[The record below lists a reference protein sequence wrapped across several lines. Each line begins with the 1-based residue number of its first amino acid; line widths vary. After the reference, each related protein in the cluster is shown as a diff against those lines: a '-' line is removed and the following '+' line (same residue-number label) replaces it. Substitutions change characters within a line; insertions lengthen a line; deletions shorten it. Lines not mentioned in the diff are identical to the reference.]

1 MNVRSIL
8 EILKMYSFFIK
19 SIEEIKTTRNSDGK
33 EVKTV
38 TRIIGD
44 KSHSVIEKKNKN
56 VIEETEEFFQN
67 FDHGKIINL
76 IKYSIG
82 NNQVLQ
88 TKPRLNFCS
97 VSYLFCSVFYLQN
110 LVLFLTLLNHLM
122 I

>member
-1 MNVRSIL
+1 VNVRSIL

-67 FDHGKIINL
+67 FDHGKIIN
-76 IKYSIG
+76 
-82 NNQVLQ
+82 
-88 TKPRLNFCS
+88 
-97 VSYLFCSVFYLQN
+97 
-110 LVLFLTLLNHLM
+110 
-122 I
+122 